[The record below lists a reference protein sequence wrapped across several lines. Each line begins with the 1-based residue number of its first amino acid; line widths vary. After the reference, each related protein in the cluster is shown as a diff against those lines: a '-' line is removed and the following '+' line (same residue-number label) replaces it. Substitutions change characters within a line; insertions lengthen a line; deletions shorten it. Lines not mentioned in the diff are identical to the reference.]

1 MEQSET
7 NNIEHQIEAESP
19 RQHAE
24 MLEREE
30 HTVVQRVDKEVRTKD
45 YQAVQQQDAPI
56 RQRVSGE
63 IPIRKF
69 LNHSH
74 ILFP

>member
-7 NNIEHQIEAESP
+7 NNVKDQIETKSP
-19 RQHAE
+19 RQCAK
-24 MLEREE
+24 MLDSVKRP
-30 HTVVQRVDKEVRTKD
+30 VVQRIDKEVRTKD

>member
-7 NNIEHQIEAESP
+7 NNVEHQIEAESP

-30 HTVVQRVDKEVRTKD
+30 HTVVQRVDKEVRAKD